1 MSCRALAVPDGEE
14 VEAEGEVRRY
24 DCDVGKDE
32 IPIYQLLY
40 VQRRFTKKLIG
51 LPNSAAKQVGFSCSK
66 WLVSGNDQSLRSLP
80 LPLLMATHDE
90 YCLSTCSASNAP

>member
-32 IPIYQLLY
+32 IPIYQLLN

-66 WLVSGNDQSLRSLP
+66 WLVSGKAFARCPSLYWW
-80 LPLLMATHDE
+80 LLMTNIA
-90 YCLSTCSASNAP
+90 